1 MMKYSKVTLLSVALG
16 AFLLPVAAQNTSA
29 PVTSTPTTAP
39 SNPSTTAPTN
49 PSTTAP
55 SNPSTTAPEN
65 EPINQQKS
73 QQQKRIAQGLAN
85 GSLST
90 SEADA
95 LEKKQ
100 GELNDEERQ
109 MRAAN
114 GGQLTAADR
123 AKLQQQQ
130 KSISNQIYQSKHN
143 AAARTTDPKS
153 GIGKTEQSQQEHIAQ
168 GMKSGQLTAGES
180 TKLENQES
188 NINTE
193 RHNDITAN
201 GGKLTPQEQAQ
212 IKQQQK
218 QVSSQIYKDKHNN
231 QHTGKQK

>member
-1 MMKYSKVTLLSVALG
+1 MMNYSKLTMLSAALA
-16 AFLLPVAAQNTSA
+16 AFLLPVAAQTSGAPATSSA
-29 PVTSTPTTAP
+29 PAASSSPSGTPVQGGL
-39 SNPSTTAPTN
+39 
-49 PSTTAP
+49 
-55 SNPSTTAPEN
+55 EN
-65 EPINQQKS
+65 ANQINQQKT
-73 QQQKRIAQGLAN
+73 QQERRIADGLAN
-85 GSLST
+85 GSLTT

-100 GELNDEERQ
+100 AQLNDEERQ

-114 GGQLTAADR
+114 GGQLTPADR

-130 KSISNQIYQSKHN
+130 KQISNQIYQSKHN

-153 GIGKTEQSQQEHIAQ
+153 GIGKTEQMQQEHIAQ

-180 TKLENQES
+180 TQLENEES
-188 NINTE
+188 KINTE

-201 GGKLTPQEQAQ
+201 GGKLTPQERAQ

-231 QHTGKQK
+231 QSTTKKK

>member
-180 TKLENQES
+180 PNWRIKSPTSTRNDTTTSPPTAADAAGTGPDQAATEAGLEPDLQ
-188 NINTE
+188 
-193 RHNDITAN
+193 
-201 GGKLTPQEQAQ
+201 G
-212 IKQQQK
+212 
-218 QVSSQIYKDKHNN
+218 
-231 QHTGKQK
+231 

>member
-39 SNPSTTAPTN
+39 SNPSTTAPTG
-49 PSTTAP
+49 S
-55 SNPSTTAPEN
+55 EN
-65 EPINQQKS
+65 EPINQQKT
-73 QQQKRIAQGLAN
+73 QQQKRIAQGLAD

-100 GELNDEERQ
+100 GELNNEERQ